1 MASLEQIRVLTVS
14 ETPINIQLDQL
25 PKKPI
30 QIIGFKLEAI
40 KTPPSSSLTEP
51 SKRRSSST
59 FTFTKET

>member
-14 ETPINIQLDQL
+14 ETPIHVQLDQL

-30 QIIGFKLEAI
+30 QIIGFKLEDI
-40 KTPPSSSLTEP
+40 KSPPASGLTEVR
-51 SKRRSSST
+51 KRKSSST

>member
-14 ETPINIQLDQL
+14 ETPIHVQLDQL

-30 QIIGFKLEAI
+30 QIVGFKLE
-40 KTPPSSSLTEP
+40 TVNSPPSSSLTAP
-51 SKRRSSST
+51 SKRKSSST